1 MITDTDKASDKLV
14 EMALKAAF
22 EKGWCAAAQWAQ
34 RDDLRHDTG
43 SIAYAGQRDAIL
55 AGKAAEVRAAII
67 ADLCGDVEP
76 VAFMFQH
83 SETGRITFVDAW
95 QKENGWAAGN
105 PRFFEVDALVPA
117 STLAAAQA
125 LNAELVARLEGLEKD
140 AARYRWLR
148 DGELTA
154 DYPYPVMRMGGSR
167 VDDQTIWADELDAA
181 IDDAISAAQHPQQ
194 EQP

>member
-1 MITDTDKASDKLV
+1 MTTDTDKLV
-14 EMALKAAF
+14 EMAQAAGIGTVGGQPTAYPAGYTKLAAF
-22 EKGWCAAAQWAQ
+22 
-34 RDDLRHDTG
+34 
-43 SIAYAGQRDAIL
+43 
-55 AGKAAEVRAAII
+55 RAAII

-76 VAFMFQH
+76 VAEFG
-83 SETGRITFVDAW
+83 GRRQTPEGTTEFWGVLLEPWDAPPKGS
-95 QKENGWAAGN
+95 Q
-105 PRFFEVDALVPA
+105 LYSA
-117 STLAAAQA
+117 STVAALKARV
-125 LNAELVARLEGLEKD
+125 AELEKD

-194 EQP
+194 EQSK